1 MDQTQNDNA
10 LHEQSDKNI
19 PEELPEAVPAISG
32 LEPIE
37 VLTEDKTEEIDLA
50 TIEDDPRFEFFI
62 EHYKN
67 PGVKGSPNPLF
78 GNATQCFFAAFDPD
92 KTKYSY
98 GYARKK
104 GHILATKSNIVA
116 QEIFAQRGLHYAGL
130 LNIAANKVISTD
142 NPRWWDI
149 VAEHQGYN
157 KDLKQ
162 VVAVTNNQFNMYSL
176 DSKDVKDFNKDFSKF
191 LEEQ

>member
-10 LHEQSDKNI
+10 LQLQNNENI
-19 PEELPEAVPAISG
+19 PEELPETVPAILG
-32 LEPIE
+32 VEPVE
-37 VLTEDKTEEIDLA
+37 VLTEDKTKELTVDDLQLSPKFDLFLELY
-50 TIEDDPRFEFFI
+50 TTPGTK
-62 EHYKN
+62 EH
-67 PGVKGSPNPLF
+67 PNKLF
-78 GNATQCFFAAFDPD
+78 GNATQSYYAAYDPE
-92 KTKYSY
+92 KTKSNS
-98 GYARKK
+98 YARKK
-104 GHILATKSNIVA
+104 GSELVAKGNLVA
-116 QEIFAQRGLHYAGL
+116 QEIFARRGLHYAGM
-130 LNIAANKVISTD
+130 LNIAANKVIATD

-157 KDLKQ
+157 KDPKQ